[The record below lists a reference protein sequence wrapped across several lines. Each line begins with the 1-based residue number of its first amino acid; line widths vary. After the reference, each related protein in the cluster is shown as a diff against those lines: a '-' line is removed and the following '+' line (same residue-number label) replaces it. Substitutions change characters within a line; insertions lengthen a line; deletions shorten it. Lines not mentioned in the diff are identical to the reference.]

1 MEDIFD
7 ILDHEPLRES
17 FLFYSS
23 WYKWI
28 CTLKVRTQ
36 SKAYK
41 AICDYCFFNAPIPKA
56 DFSATEYATL
66 CSFVPTIDKHK
77 RNYENGKKGAPSGI
91 KGGRPRKT
99 ETPVGL
105 SSETGVGLKTLTPTD
120 TVTATET
127 DKETATVTAA
137 SAICFSPPSFQDL
150 EDELLPIFF
159 FKNNCKPGQEL
170 KKFYDHYSRN
180 GWMLSG
186 GQLLDTG
193 EKRKAAAEKWKVNNP
208 QDAQFPPLF
217 MGVWKEIYRSVPPD
231 LKPDAIR
238 IKSTSRQQAA
248 ITIVCSSALKEWRD
262 QPDVND
268 CIMAMFSV
276 RISPNYKFEYY
287 AKQ

>member
-7 ILDHEPLRES
+7 ILDQEPLRES

-41 AICDYCFFNAPIPKA
+41 AICDYCFFNVPIPKE

-105 SSETGVGLKTLTPTD
+105 SSETGAGLKPLTPTD

-127 DKETATVTAA
+127 DKETATVTAT
-137 SAICFSPPSFQDL
+137 SSITFSPPSFQDL

-159 FKNNCKPGQEL
+159 FKNNCKPSQEF

-193 EKRKAAAEKWKVNNP
+193 EKRKVAAEKWKVNNP

-217 MGVWKEIYRSVPPD
+217 MGVWKEIYRSVPSD
-231 LKPDAIR
+231 LKRDAVCIT
-238 IKSTSRQQAA
+238 STSRQQAA
-248 ITIVCSSALKEWRD
+248 ITIVCSSALKEWLD

-268 CIMAMFSV
+268 CIIAMFSV

-287 AKQ
+287 AKE